1 VHPFSLQI
9 LSVSASIRLALLKFG
24 CLPQDQHYLDF
35 DLVVSLTYMAC
46 IE

>member
-1 VHPFSLQI
+1 VHLFSLQI
-9 LSVSASIRLALLKFG
+9 LSSSARIRLALLNSG
-24 CLPQDQHYLDF
+24 CSPQGQHYLDF